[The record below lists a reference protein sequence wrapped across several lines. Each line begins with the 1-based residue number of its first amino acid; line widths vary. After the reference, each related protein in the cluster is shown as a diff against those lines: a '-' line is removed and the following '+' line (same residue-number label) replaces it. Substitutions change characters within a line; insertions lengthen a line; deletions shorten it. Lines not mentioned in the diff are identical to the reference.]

1 MSALIGANFEG
12 LRIHS
17 SVKADPMKAVEGVEQ
32 FAADGGHA
40 SDLVGLTLDQ
50 RLNGLKNFFVSRLF
64 HFYFE
69 LRIARERS
77 DEQAGGAVLRS
88 TGV

>member
-1 MSALIGANFEG
+1 
-12 LRIHS
+12 
-17 SVKADPMKAVEGVEQ
+17 
-32 FAADGGHA
+32 
-40 SDLVGLTLDQ
+40 
-50 RLNGLKNFFVSRLF
+50 LNSLKNFFVSRFF